1 MRVLKKK
8 QKTKR
13 SVRVGR
19 KPRNEWMNEMK
30 SKSIIE
36 EKMPKI
42 KEENYERER
51 KYTKK
56 KKQKEIANQ

>member
-1 MRVLKKK
+1 
-8 QKTKR
+8 
-13 SVRVGR
+13 
-19 KPRNEWMNEMK
+19 MK